1 MIFDFLN
8 CVNFYILSLLNKL
21 LTKQD
26 TVKKTF
32 NKTEEAKN
40 VGEKQKLITDVKFI
54 IATSK
59 NPEPPLQIHFR
70 NNICYVIDE
79 TDV

>member
-26 TVKKTF
+26 TIKKTF

-40 VGEKQKLITDVKFI
+40 VREKQKLITDVKFI

-59 NPEPPLQIHFR
+59 NPEPPSK
-70 NNICYVIDE
+70 NISGI
-79 TDV
+79 TFAM